1 VKKQKPVVLPMVM
14 SELIDI
20 SLRDLARAEKTP
32 GYAID
37 MVAWHCPRS
46 MTEYEIVAS
55 VCSVCLAGSV
65 MAFSLGV
72 AATVAVVPDSR
83 SMKANRAQLEA
94 INLLRTGEVFE
105 AACRLGMTPKLT
117 GRSST
122 CTHDAYAAA
131 RYRFEAFD
139 TGITGYST
147 DRALFKRDMRNL
159 GARLRRAG
167 L

>member
-1 VKKQKPVVLPMVM
+1 MVM

-20 SLRDLARAEKTP
+20 SLRDLACAEKTL

-37 MVAWHCPRS
+37 MGSWHCPRS
-46 MTEYEIVAS
+46 MTDDDEIVAR
-55 VCSVCLAGSV
+55 VCAVCLAGSV

-72 AATVAVVPDSR
+72 AATVAVAPDSR

-117 GRSST
+117 DRSST

-131 RYRFEAFD
+131 RYRFRGFD
-139 TGITGYST
+139 AEITGYST
-147 DRALFKRDMRNL
+147 DRAIFKRDMRKL